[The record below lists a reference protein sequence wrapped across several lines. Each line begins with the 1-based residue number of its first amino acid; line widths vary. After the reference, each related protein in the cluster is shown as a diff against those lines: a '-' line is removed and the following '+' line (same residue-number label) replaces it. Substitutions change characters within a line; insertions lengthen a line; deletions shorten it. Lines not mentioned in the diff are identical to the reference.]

1 MQNNT
6 VADED
11 IDQFFSSLFE
21 NLPSLYKKVE
31 VEQVTCKVNL
41 DILEK

>member
-6 VADED
+6 VSDKD
-11 IDQFFSSLFE
+11 INKSFSNLFE

-31 VEQVTCKVNL
+31 VEQSAWKG
-41 DILEK
+41 KGSKPK